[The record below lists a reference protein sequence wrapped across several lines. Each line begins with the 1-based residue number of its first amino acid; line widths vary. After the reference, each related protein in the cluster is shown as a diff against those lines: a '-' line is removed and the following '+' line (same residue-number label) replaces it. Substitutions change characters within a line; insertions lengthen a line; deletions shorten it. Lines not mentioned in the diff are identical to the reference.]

1 MKKIIIAFLLSLP
14 IFVLAQDPASIK
26 WKQLKTKEFR
36 LIYPENYD
44 SVAKRIGSMLLIG
57 NKYET
62 FNMKCKPRRISIVLH
77 NQSSMSNGWVGIA
90 PRNAEFFHT
99 PMQTTLSPMDWNAS
113 LVLHE
118 YRHVIQY
125 EMLRQGFTGR
135 FLYYAFGNI
144 GWAIKS
150 FTTPAWFYEGDA
162 VATETAL
169 SKAGRGRSPDFSKG
183 LRAQL
188 LEKHKY
194 SYAKAT
200 CGSYHDFIPNHYV
213 LGYNLVAYGRYV
225 WNAELWRK
233 AHKRSATIFGFTPF
247 SRGIKKE
254 TGYSKY
260 GFYKLALNDLKI
272 YWENQLKDQ
281 KLISYYPLKYPT
293 KKTFTNYKYPCQ
305 LNDKTVMAL
314 KSGMGDIPTIVSLDG
329 EGNETTIA
337 EVASLTYGNP
347 IQSNGKQIVWVEEFP
362 NIRWTNK
369 SYSDIMLYETTNK
382 KAKRL
387 THKQHLYAP
396 ALSPDGSKLV
406 AVEVTEKGIYR
417 VVILDANTGKV
428 IKRINTHE
436 NQYINTPHWANDNKT
451 IACILLSKNG
461 KSLSTLNSETNKF
474 TMYSQPSSVDIS
486 EAFLYQKYIVF
497 ASEHNSINNEIYALD
512 TVSKQYYQITNT
524 RFGSQHP
531 SVNSYNELLFAT
543 YTSNGNV
550 LASIPFDD
558 KQWTKYD
565 FTTYKTDSLVL
576 GLQKDEI
583 GLANLFDTTQSFDF
597 KAKPYRKL
605 THLLNP
611 HSWGFLMDITGTN
624 LSSSIT
630 SQNKLGTMYATGGYT
645 KDNIGTK
652 KGFATLMYT
661 GFYPIIQLDFES
673 GTQGELYETIEDF
686 NITDTIL
693 KYKKTQFSQRISLP
707 FNLSSHNYTT
717 DLMLSI
723 TNQFLN
729 TGNTT
734 VDIYKRNDNK
744 STNILQESFTAQ
756 NSGYYD
762 YIDLNVTFNN
772 IKASPQK
779 NLAPTFGQTFEIGYV
794 KFIPILQNSNK
805 TFFDYSSRFYC
816 KGNMYLPG
824 FIKHQGINIS
834 GGYTEVEKS
843 NSKNPYFNQNP
854 TDPLLNFARG
864 YINYNA
870 QNYKAFGAF
879 SANYLFTIANPDVS
893 LPAILYLKR
902 LKGSVF
908 YDISIANENN
918 NTLMSGTRNFKS
930 YGIEFITENHLLNI
944 PTFAINF
951 GIRLAS
957 IDPENGQIKRQLFGG
972 FFIQLSN

>member
-1 MKKIIIAFLLSLP
+1 MKKLILAFLLAIPFWCLG
-14 IFVLAQDPASIK
+14 QDPTSIK
-26 WKQLKTKEFR
+26 WKQIKTKEFR

-44 SVAKRIGSMLLIG
+44 SVAKRIGSMLLIE
-57 NKYET
+57 NKFET

-118 YRHVIQY
+118 YRHVIQF

-135 FLYYAFGNI
+135 VLYYSLGNI

-150 FTTPAWFYEGDA
+150 MTTPAWFFEGDA

-169 SKAGRGRSPDFSKG
+169 SKAGRGRSPEFNKG

-188 LEKHKY
+188 LEKQKY

-200 CGSYHDFIPNHYV
+200 CGSYKDFIPNHYV

-225 WNAELWRK
+225 WNADLWRK
-233 AHKRSATIFGFTPF
+233 AQKRSGTIFGFTPF

-272 YWENQLKDQ
+272 YWENQLKNQ
-281 KLISYYPLKYPT
+281 KFISYYPLKYPT

-305 LNDKTVMAL
+305 LNDKTVIAL

-396 ALSPDGSKLV
+396 AISPDGSKLV

-417 VVILDANTGKV
+417 IVILDANTGKV
-428 IKRINTHE
+428 LKRIHSPE
-436 NQYINTPHWANDNKT
+436 NQFINTPHWANDNKT

-474 TMYSQPSSVDIS
+474 TMYSQPSFVDIS

-531 SVNSYNELLFAT
+531 SINSYNELLFAT
-543 YTSNGNV
+543 YTSNGNI

-583 GLANLFDTTQSFDF
+583 GLPNLFDSTQTFDL

-605 THLLNP
+605 THLFNP

-624 LSSSIT
+624 LNASIT

-645 KDNIGTK
+645 QNNIGTK

-661 GFYPIIQLDFES
+661 GFYPIIQLNFES
-673 GTQGELYETIEDF
+673 GMQGKLYETIGDF
-686 NITDTIL
+686 NITDTML
-693 KYKKTQFSQRISLP
+693 LYKRTQFSQIISLP

-723 TNQFLN
+723 TNQFLT
-729 TGNTT
+729 TGNTS
-734 VDIYKRNDNK
+734 VDIYKRKNDN
-744 STNILQESFTAQ
+744 SANVLQESFTAQ
-756 NSGYYD
+756 NSAYYD
-762 YIDLNVTFNN
+762 YIDLNLTFNN
-772 IKASPQK
+772 SKASPQK
-779 NLAPTFGQTFEIGYV
+779 NITPTLGQNFEIGYV

-805 TFFDYSSRFYC
+805 TFYNYSSRLYC
-816 KGNMYLPG
+816 KGNIYLPG
-824 FIKHQGINIS
+824 FIRHQGINLS
-834 GGYTEVEKS
+834 GGYTEVENS
-843 NSKNPYFNQNP
+843 NSSDPYFNQNP
-854 TDPLLNFARG
+854 IDPLLNFARG

-870 QNYKAFGAF
+870 QNYKAFGTF
-879 SANYLFTIANPDVS
+879 SANYLFTIANPDLS

-902 LKGSVF
+902 LKGSLF
-908 YDISIANENN
+908 YDVSVANEKS
-918 NTLMSGTRNFKS
+918 NTLMNGTKSFKS
-930 YGIEFITENHLLNI
+930 YGVEFITENHLLNI
-944 PTFAINF
+944 PNFAINF

-957 IDPENGQIKRQLFGG
+957 IDPEDGQIKRRIFGG
-972 FFIQLSN
+972 FLLQLGY